1 MEEKTRSLALIFI
14 SVCANVVGQMFM
26 KQGMSGEGP
35 ISLAVYLDRFLSF
48 WVISGF
54 FLYAFSA
61 FIWLKVLTKV
71 ELSFAYP
78 ILSTSFVLIV
88 FLSWLIFHEDVEL
101 LRAAGVGFI
110 CAGVILVARS

>member
-14 SVCANVVGQMFM
+14 SVCANVIGQILM
-26 KQGMSGEGP
+26 KQGMTGDES
-35 ISLAVYLDRFLSF
+35 ISLVVYLERFFSI

-61 FIWLKVLTKV
+61 FVWLKVLTKV

-88 FLSWLIFHEDVEL
+88 FLSWLIFHEDIAL

-110 CAGVILVARS
+110 CGGVVLVARS